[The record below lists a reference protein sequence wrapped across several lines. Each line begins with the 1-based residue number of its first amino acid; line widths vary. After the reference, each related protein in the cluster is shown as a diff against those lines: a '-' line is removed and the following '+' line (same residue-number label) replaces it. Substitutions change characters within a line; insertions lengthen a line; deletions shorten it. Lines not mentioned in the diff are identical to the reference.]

1 MLGVARALREMKAI
15 GYRIHAYLTALCIAA
30 LFTSCTTPPR
40 PTHESR
46 VRQRDD
52 LEGRS
57 LGAVSERIGRHTI
70 YDHTSRASE
79 LGGEFYT
86 PINARFPLR
95 DPASRSVLIRE
106 VRWQRGDRYIAVF
119 CTRQGG
125 AWVILDAVEWHK
137 DIVF

>member
-1 MLGVARALREMKAI
+1 MKAI
-15 GYRIHAYLTALCIAA
+15 GYRIHAYLAALFIAA
-30 LFTSCTTPPR
+30 LFTSCTTTQQRTDEPR
-40 PTHESR
+40 L
-46 VRQRDD
+46 RQRDD
-52 LEGRS
+52 LKGQ
-57 LGAVSERIGRHTI
+57 LLAAVSERLGSHTT

-95 DPASRSVLIRE
+95 DPASRSVFIRE

-119 CTRQGG
+119 CTRQRG
-125 AWVILDAVEWHK
+125 AWVIFDAVEWHK